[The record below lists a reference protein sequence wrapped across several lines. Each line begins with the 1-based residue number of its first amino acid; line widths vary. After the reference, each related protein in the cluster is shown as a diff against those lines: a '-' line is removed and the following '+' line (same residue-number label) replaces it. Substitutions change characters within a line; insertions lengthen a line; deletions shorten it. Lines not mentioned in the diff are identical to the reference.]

1 VSAVDSAQLD
11 EESKSLLRRI
21 VERTA
26 YRQLMAVNI
35 RGHGLKYVTEVGEKR
50 AIQQELDAALDAL
63 GVIEALYVKVGGSEL
78 SFAVRELME
87 RVPYPYSMLEL
98 GTCLAL
104 VDRTERLVLES
115 YLESRSRD
123 MASIAR
129 SLLDADRPGT
139 RMLEAHLARF
149 CAEPGNRPTAQQFLN
164 RWLTIAILAF
174 GRPGSPGDQRAVAL
188 RLRTQRVEDMV
199 RRFQVELKPFVTG
212 IGLAMPAPSSLGVE
226 VLT

>member
-1 VSAVDSAQLD
+1 MSSIDSAQLD
-11 EESKSLLRRI
+11 EESKALLRRI

-35 RGHGLKYVTEVGEKR
+35 RGHGLKYLTEIEEKR
-50 AIQQELDAALDAL
+50 AIEKELDAALAAL
-63 GVIEALYVKVGGSEL
+63 SVIEALYVKIGGAGL
-78 SFAVRELME
+78 TFAVRELME

-115 YLESRSRD
+115 YLESRSAD

-129 SLLDADRPGT
+129 SLLEADRPGT
-139 RMLEAHLARF
+139 RLLEAHLARF

-174 GRPGSPGDQRAVAL
+174 GRPGSPGDQRAVTLGL
-188 RLRTQRVEDMV
+188 RSRRVEDMV
-199 RRFQVELKPFVTG
+199 RRFQEELKPFVTG
-212 IGLAMPAPSSLGVE
+212 IGLAMPTPSSLGVE